1 MLENSIVVVVP
12 VIALLI
18 LSLEPW
24 VRLFFDHDFQDRP
37 EKLIHIENKTPPPKI
52 IQYSMHN
59 GYEILFLV
67 WFFNILTEPKWQL
80 EVNGKYLP
88 LFPLAIDMDTFYPRD
103 IVSLNKA

>member
-1 MLENSIVVVVP
+1 MLENSVVVVVP

-24 VRLFFDHDFQDRP
+24 VRLVFDHDFQDRP
-37 EKLIHIENKTPPPKI
+37 EKLIHIKNKTPPPKI

-67 WFFNILTEPKWQL
+67 WFLKIPTEQKPCPISEL
-80 EVNGKYLP
+80 EVDGTNP
-88 LFPLAIDMDTFYPRD
+88 IST
-103 IVSLNKA
+103 S